1 MALKFK
7 LTSETTTWLGRT
19 LFRIEAL
26 IDFGNVS
33 KGDKG
38 GFVEAENNVS
48 QDGNAWVSGN
58 ARVYGN
64 AWVYGDAQVLR
75 SICCATRSDG
85 YTFTVAPDKD
95 GNFVVIAGCRYFT
108 FKQAKVHWTETRGGT
123 QLGDES
129 LQILKHL
136 EAMVKIRHGNL

>member
-1 MALKFK
+1 MNLKFK
-7 LTSETTTWLGRT
+7 LTSETITWLGRT

-26 IDFGNVS
+26 IDFGNIS

-38 GFVEAENNVS
+38 GFVEVERNVS
-48 QDGNAWVSGN
+48 Q
-58 ARVYGN
+58 
-64 AWVYGDAQVLR
+64 
-75 SICCATRSDG
+75 
-85 YTFTVAPDKD
+85 D